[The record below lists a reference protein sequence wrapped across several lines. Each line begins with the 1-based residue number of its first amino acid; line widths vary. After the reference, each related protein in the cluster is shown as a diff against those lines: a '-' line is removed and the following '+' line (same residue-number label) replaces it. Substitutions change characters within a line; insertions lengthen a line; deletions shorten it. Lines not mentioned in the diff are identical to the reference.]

1 MLNLFI
7 SPEAERDLEII
18 YQYTFYTWGQDQAD
32 KYQDDLFE
40 AMNQILLNGKIGIR
54 YPHADLDYRK
64 FSTNKHLLFY
74 KVVQSNC
81 IIVRVL
87 HERMNLSFELE
98 P

>member
-18 YQYTFYTWGQDQAD
+18 YEYTFYTWGQDQAD

-40 AMNQILLNGKIGIR
+40 AMNQIQLNGKIGIR

-64 FSTNKHLLFY
+64 FSINKHLLFY

>member
-7 SPEAERDLEII
+7 SPEAERDLETI
-18 YQYTFYTWGQDQAD
+18 YEYTFYTWSQDQAD
-32 KYQDDLFE
+32 KYQDELFE

-54 YPHADLDYRK
+54 YSHADLDYRK
-64 FSTNKHLLFY
+64 FSINKHLLFY